1 MGVRA
6 AATVGPVDLGAAQ
19 PIRPPGGAPVGASAH
34 YRPFVGSSRSVAG
47 KVVLVTGAAS
57 GMGRAIAEV
66 FGAEGAKVAA
76 TDRNADDLPG
86 TANWR
91 LDVTDQD
98 AIIDVVGEI
107 VRTLGPIDVLVNC
120 AGVSVPA
127 PIDADTYE
135 NAWGVTLAVNLVGYV
150 QMIRTCLPHLTRE
163 RAGRIVNIAS
173 TEGLGATP
181 YLSPYTVSKH
191 GVVGLT
197 RSLACELGPQGVTV
211 NCICPG
217 PIHTGMTALIPD
229 GDKQKFA
236 RRRVPLRR
244 YGEPEEVAQVVLSVA
259 LPASSYLNGAI
270 IPVDGGLTAKFG

>member
-1 MGVRA
+1 M
-6 AATVGPVDLGAAQ
+6 
-19 PIRPPGGAPVGASAH
+19 
-34 YRPFVGSSRSVAG
+34 
-47 KVVLVTGAAS
+47 TGAAS

-66 FGAEGAKVAA
+66 FRAEGARVAA
-76 TDRNADDLPG
+76 TDRNAEDLAG

-91 LDVTDQD
+91 LDVTDPG
-98 AIIDVVGEI
+98 AVAMVVDDI
-107 VRTLGPIDVLVNC
+107 VQTLGPIDVLVNC

-127 PIDADTYE
+127 PIDADAYRE
-135 NAWGVTLAVNLVGYV
+135 AWDATLAVNLVGYV
-150 QMIRTCLPHLTRE
+150 QMIRECLPYLARE
-163 RAGRIVNIAS
+163 HGGRIVNIAS

-197 RSLACELGPQGVTV
+197 RSLACELGPRGITV

-217 PIHTGMTALIPD
+217 PIHTGMTALID
-229 GDKQKFA
+229 DDAKQEFA